1 MKPALR
7 VLTTP
12 LCLLTLLACPEQV
25 VVRDIP
31 AVCGDGAVDAD
42 EICDDGNN
50 EQLDACTGVCQPARC
65 GDGLTRTDSA
75 LGDEGYEA
83 CDDGNSVDS
92 DGCLNSCQLAA
103 CGDGVI
109 RTDLPE
115 GHLSFEA
122 CDDGN

>member
-1 MKPALR
+1 MGAEHHKLDSLKRVLVGVLMKPALR

-65 GDGLTRTDSA
+65 GDGLTRTDLV
-75 LGDEGYEA
+75 LGDEAMG
-83 CDDGNSVDS
+83 
-92 DGCLNSCQLAA
+92 L
-103 CGDGVI
+103 
-109 RTDLPE
+109 
-115 GHLSFEA
+115 
-122 CDDGN
+122 